1 VLPFRVGDRIAG
13 RVDLKADRK
22 NSQLLVLNAH
32 EEDSI
37 DIDHCCQELNTELHA
52 LKDWLGLDEVR
63 VEENNHFSRRLGKTV
78 H

>member
-1 VLPFRVGDRIAG
+1 
-13 RVDLKADRK
+13 
-22 NSQLLVLNAH
+22 LLVLNAH

-63 VEENNHFSRRLGKTV
+63 VEENNHFSRRLGKTD